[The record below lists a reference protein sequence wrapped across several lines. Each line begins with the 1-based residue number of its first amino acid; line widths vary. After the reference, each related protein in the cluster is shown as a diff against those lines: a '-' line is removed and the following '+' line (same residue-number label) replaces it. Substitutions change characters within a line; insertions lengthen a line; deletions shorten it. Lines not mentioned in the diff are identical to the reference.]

1 MQFLK
6 SLFCLQGFDNRSRY
20 LLIFSVIYILFIMLS
35 PVLKDNIFIFVFIT
49 TLFTLLLAFTSVR
62 RLHDA
67 KLNRK
72 WLLSP
77 CLTFILVATI
87 IVFTEQSSSYYLLI
101 IPTLCSS
108 VLLAYP
114 SAKKQLFILGY
125 YGPVDMREYQTET
138 IERKQVK
145 LRIEPT
151 ILNTN
156 SVNID
161 NTNQSTYPI
170 NNPIQNNYI
179 HNSSP
184 FNNQGNIVEV
194 IRLKIVNNKT
204 TQLIIATVIGI
215 AFIAFSAVWLLSLF
229 NKATPPLEDNNVEL
243 LAEKTEIELLRYY
256 PLPMPNNYTLYLTD
270 HGGISINWQA
280 DEVND
285 TILWSQATIQGD
297 ETCKEISFDKGE
309 SIRTLSVRIE
319 SSTADTP
326 ITLNDYFAY
335 FSPLDSNALIQAL
348 ALRSSFSLCGY
359 NFSLKGSQA
368 VLAGHEQYAQWLGY

>member
-161 NTNQSTYPI
+161 NTIS
-170 NNPIQNNYI
+170 
-179 HNSSP
+179 
-184 FNNQGNIVEV
+184 
-194 IRLKIVNNKT
+194 
-204 TQLIIATVIGI
+204 QLI
-215 AFIAFSAVWLLSLF
+215 
-229 NKATPPLEDNNVEL
+229 
-243 LAEKTEIELLRYY
+243 
-256 PLPMPNNYTLYLTD
+256 
-270 HGGISINWQA
+270 Q
-280 DEVND
+280 
-285 TILWSQATIQGD
+285 
-297 ETCKEISFDKGE
+297 
-309 SIRTLSVRIE
+309 
-319 SSTADTP
+319 
-326 ITLNDYFAY
+326 
-335 FSPLDSNALIQAL
+335 
-348 ALRSSFSLCGY
+348 
-359 NFSLKGSQA
+359 
-368 VLAGHEQYAQWLGY
+368 